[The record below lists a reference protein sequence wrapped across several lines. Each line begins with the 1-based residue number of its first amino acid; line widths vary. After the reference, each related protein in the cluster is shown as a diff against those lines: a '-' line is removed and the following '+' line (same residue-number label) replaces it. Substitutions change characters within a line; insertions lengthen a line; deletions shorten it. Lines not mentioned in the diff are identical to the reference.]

1 MLKPNESSEKMKP
14 ASVTFK
20 TTPKIKAAL
29 EKLAKDNFR
38 SLSMQVE
45 MIAAKYLE
53 EQGIEWKEKPE
64 KKS

>member
-1 MLKPNESSEKMKP
+1 MRKTNESSEKMKP

-20 TTPKIKAAL
+20 TTHKIKTAL

-45 MIAAKYLE
+45 MIVAKYLE
-53 EQGIEWKEKPE
+53 EQGINWREEK
-64 KKS
+64 SGD